1 MTSQVI
7 RELIKKKI
15 TISTAESCTGGLLAS
30 KITSISN
37 ASNIF
42 NLGLVTYSNSA
53 KHKILKINPKTLKK
67 YGAVSQQ
74 VCKEMVQNLFKLSKS
89 KISISVT
96 GIAGPNGGTNLKPVG
111 TVYVGVKYNKK
122 IKIYLF
128 NFNQKFSRNKIQN
141 LTVVSIFQIIKGL
154 I

>member
-1 MTSQVI
+1 MTSQII

-53 KHKILKINPKTLKK
+53 KLKILKVNPKTLKK

-111 TVYVGVKYNKK
+111 TVYVGVKYSKK

-128 NFNQKFSRNKIQN
+128 NFNKKFSRNKIQN

>member
-1 MTSQVI
+1 MISQII

-53 KHKILKINPKTLKK
+53 KLKILKVNPKTLKK

-96 GIAGPNGGTNLKPVG
+96 GVAGPNGGTNLKPVG
-111 TVYVGVKYNKK
+111 TVYVGVKYKKK

-128 NFNQKFSRNKIQN
+128 NFNKKLSRNKIQN

>member
-1 MTSQVI
+1 MISQII

-42 NLGLVTYSNSA
+42 NIGLVTYSNSA
-53 KHKILKINPKTLKK
+53 KHKILKVNPKILKK

-96 GIAGPNGGTNLKPVG
+96 GVAGPNGGTNLKPVG
-111 TVYVGVKYNKK
+111 TVYVGVKYNEK

-128 NFNQKFSRNKIQN
+128 NFNKKFSRNKIQN

>member
-1 MTSQVI
+1 
-7 RELIKKKI
+7 
-15 TISTAESCTGGLLAS
+15 
-30 KITSISN
+30 
-37 ASNIF
+37 
-42 NLGLVTYSNSA
+42 
-53 KHKILKINPKTLKK
+53 
-67 YGAVSQQ
+67 
-74 VCKEMVQNLFKLSKS
+74 MVQNLFKLSKS

-128 NFNQKFSRNKIQN
+128 NFNKKFSRNKIQN

>member
-1 MTSQVI
+1 MTSQII

-74 VCKEMVQNLFKLSKS
+74 VCRDARGRQGDEGWINF
-89 KISISVT
+89 ISAYDANTKVT
-96 GIAGPNGGTNLKPVG
+96 ETIFLCIPHALLG
-111 TVYVGVKYNKK
+111 
-122 IKIYLF
+122 
-128 NFNQKFSRNKIQN
+128 NQ
-141 LTVVSIFQIIKGL
+141 
-154 I
+154 

>member
-1 MTSQVI
+1 MTDQI
-7 RELIKKKI
+7 IKELIKKKI

-42 NLGLVTYSNSA
+42 NIGLVTYSNSA
-53 KHKILKINPKTLKK
+53 KHKILKVNPKILKK

-111 TVYVGVKYNKK
+111 TVYVGVKYSKK

-128 NFNQKFSRNKIQN
+128 NFNKKFSRNKIQN